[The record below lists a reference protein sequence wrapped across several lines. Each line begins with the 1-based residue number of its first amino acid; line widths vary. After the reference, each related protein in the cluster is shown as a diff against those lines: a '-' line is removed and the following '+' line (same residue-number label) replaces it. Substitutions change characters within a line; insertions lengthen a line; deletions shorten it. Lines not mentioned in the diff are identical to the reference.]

1 MASSE
6 TRRLRETLKRLIAFA
21 GGLFLLGILFTAIEY
36 KFNSTGEQFEVN
48 IEPVDG
54 KFFVKKEDIADL
66 IKKKFYGET
75 TRSIEDLLGDETLK
89 RINLKSLEEVV
100 DNFPWV
106 LESDVFVDAQNNITI
121 DIIQREPIMRCFD
134 AKNNSFY
141 IDEHGVEMPIS
152 ENATSR
158 VIVASGNIA
167 EPRVGIEGDTLYNV
181 VDSLFK
187 LVEFIRQDTFL
198 TAQIEQIYVEKNQDF
213 TLIPKVGDTELIFG
227 DLTFMEEKFRKLKIF
242 YLEAMPYEGWRKY
255 NKLNLKFKN
264 QVVGVKN

>member
-1 MASSE
+1 MAGGE

-36 KFNSTGEQFEVN
+36 KFNSTSEQFNVN
-48 IEPVDG
+48 IEPIDG
-54 KFFVKKEDIADL
+54 KYFITKEDVGNL
-66 IKKKFYGET
+66 IKETFYGET
-75 TRSIEDLLGDETLK
+75 TRKIEDLLGDETLK

-121 DIIQREPIMRCFD
+121 DIIQRKPIMRCFD
-134 AKNNSFY
+134 VKNNSFY
-141 IDEHGVEMPIS
+141 VDENGVQMPVS
-152 ENATSR
+152 ERATSR
-158 VIVASGNIA
+158 VIVASGNIQA
-167 EPRVGIEGDTLYNV
+167 PRLSVEADTLYNV
-181 VDSLFK
+181 VDSLHK
-187 LVEFIRQDTFL
+187 MVQYIRQDTFL
-198 TAQIEQIYVEKNQDF
+198 TAQIEQIYVEKNQDL

-255 NKLNLKFKN
+255 DKLNLKYKK